1 MIALGCDGRADC
13 GMSASNLGFASVTEY
28 MIVNIFAEGIQTPLT
43 WIITFPLVLRT
54 THLVTQAMSSGIWQT
69 LVGASLTGL
78 VLAACLC
85 GISLHFVLLIMVVN
99 KYSTICLGAYV
110 ACFAIVLWALWFCF
124 FRTSARHSSRCFAV
138 SASKP
143 WRRRRNAKM
152 EMHLLHVLCQHDFW
166 EFAWVLCGPVAV
178 PFLHITHNARQL
190 LGGLKYVGFRWRSS
204 FQGFF
209 VNFEYFE
216 SHCHSRY
223 HCRGMTLAWWSLV
236 VWIPGELIW
245 ISVGYH
251 HDLLPRLRIDA
262 AMWGAG
268 APLHRGEATN
278 GSSWKFNFPSHV
290 LSSRKGA

>member
-43 WIITFPLVLRT
+43 WVITFPLVLRT

-85 GISLHFVLLIMVVN
+85 GITLQFVLLIVLVN

-166 EFAWVLCGPVAV
+166 EFAWVLCGSGDSPILTYHAQRKA
-178 PFLHITHNARQL
+178 IAR
-190 LGGLKYVGFRWRSS
+190 GVEICGF
-204 FQGFF
+204 
-209 VNFEYFE
+209 
-216 SHCHSRY
+216 
-223 HCRGMTLAWWSLV
+223 
-236 VWIPGELIW
+236 
-245 ISVGYH
+245 
-251 HDLLPRLRIDA
+251 
-262 AMWGAG
+262 
-268 APLHRGEATN
+268 
-278 GSSWKFNFPSHV
+278 
-290 LSSRKGA
+290 